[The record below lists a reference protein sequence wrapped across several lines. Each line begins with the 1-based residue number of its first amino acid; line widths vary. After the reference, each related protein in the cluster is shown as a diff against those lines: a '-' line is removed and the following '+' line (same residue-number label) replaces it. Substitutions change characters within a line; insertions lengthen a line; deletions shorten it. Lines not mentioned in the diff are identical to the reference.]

1 MTDFYSK
8 YIKYKSKYLE
18 LQNNTLIGGKKM
30 KKKNNKYNE
39 IINYNKIKKMGGIE
53 PTYPKQHLSEPW
65 FTLISLRLKTVEG
78 RLNKKKFKEMKVG
91 DTIEWVNDDFMPRSV
106 ITQVVGKNVYPTF
119 QEYLESEGL
128 ENCLP
133 GFIDIENGKN
143 VYYKYFTTED
153 ESTYGVVAIKLELL
167 NRY

>member
-1 MTDFYSK
+1 MSDFYSK

-30 KKKNNKYNE
+30 KKKYNKYNE
-39 IINYNKIKKMGGIE
+39 IINYNKMKKMGGTE

-65 FTLISLRLKTVEG
+65 FTLISLGLKNIEG

-133 GFIDIENGKN
+133 GFTDIEDGTK
-143 VYYKYFTTED
+143 VYYKYFTPED